1 MILWRNLLLV
11 SLSVSTITV
20 YGQRPDWERSR
31 RMSADTLNK
40 VFFRE
45 DIDAQWI
52 EGSRYLT
59 YSQRQDGARR
69 HFIVSA
75 DGKKEPL
82 IKDNAAFCAQYASL
96 TGDTT
101 LHADDIR
108 LWGITLRGGSP
119 RSFCF
124 TKAGKHLVYDR
135 ATAKLAIDTQWKEEK
150 TERHGYSFDRGTT
163 TADKRFTMMGRNYD
177 LYLKD
182 NTTGVVTRLTDDGA
196 EGAAYTSRGAVRDS
210 LSERYANGKW
220 YRHIYLCS
228 VYDDSQVQDLY
239 VIHAVEGHRPT
250 LQTKKMPLPGET
262 GVRRYRMLW
271 YNADTGEKKML
282 PINRYRDG
290 KVSLDYNTSLDT
302 LWFTSQS
309 RSVDSLQLC
318 RVDIPTGTVTTVI
331 TEVTKPHL
339 NNELVN
345 HKIING
351 GREILWWSE
360 RTGRGNYYLYD
371 CDGRLKNRVT
381 RGDGLVAGRI
391 EHVDERG
398 RSIIFAGYGQERCS
412 DPCYTYYYM
421 ASLDGHRQRL
431 LTPGDGTHETRF
443 SKDYRY
449 AVDSYSR
456 MDMPPV
462 YQAVDVRKGRAVE
475 FARRST
481 EPLEARG
488 WKAPRL
494 VSVKAADGVTDLY
507 GVMYLPT
514 DLDTTKRYPIIS
526 NVYPGPQ
533 DDQVPRRFTLDDND
547 NQQLAE
553 LGFVVINVAPRGS
566 SPWRGRDFY
575 CFSYGNL
582 RDYPLADNKC
592 AIEQLAARHPFI
604 DLSRVGIYGHS
615 GGGFMTATSMMT
627 YPDFYKVGVA
637 ASGNYDNNNYIQ
649 WWGETYHGLVAQD
662 SIPTTMQLAKNLR
675 GRLLL
680 ISGDEDDNVPW
691 ASTLRLALALQEAGK
706 RFDMMVLPGKDHGV
720 YTPYYPQLIRRYFV
734 DNLLHPTAFDAEM
747 YGAK

>member
-1 MILWRNLLLV
+1 MLRGKLLLLLILF
-11 SLSVSTITV
+11 SFCLNIHA
-20 YGQRPDWERSR
+20 QQPDWARSK

-40 VFFRE
+40 VFYE
-45 DIDAQWI
+45 QDIDAQWI
-52 EGSRYLT
+52 DGSSYLT
-59 YSQRQDGARR
+59 YSQRQNGARR
-69 HFIVSA
+69 HYIVSA
-75 DGKKEPL
+75 DGKQAPL
-82 IKDNAAFCAQYASL
+82 ISDYDAFGRQYVSL
-96 TGDTT
+96 TGDST
-101 LHADDIR
+101 LDTSDIR
-108 LWGITLRGGSP
+108 FYGITLRDNSP
-119 RSFCF
+119 RRFYF
-124 TKAGKHLVYDR
+124 TKAKKHLVYDR
-135 ATAKLAIDTQWKEEK
+135 TTGTLAIDTQWKEEK
-150 TERHGYSFDRGTT
+150 AERHGYNYDRGTT
-163 TADKRFTMMGRNYD
+163 TTDKRFTMMGRNYD

-182 NTTGVVTRLTDDGA
+182 NTTGTLTRITDDGA

-220 YRHIYLCS
+220 YRHVYMCM
-228 VYDDSQVQDLY
+228 VYDDSQVKDLY

-250 LQTKKMPLPGET
+250 LQTKKMPLPNET
-262 GVRRYRMLW
+262 GIRRYRMLW

-282 PINRYRDG
+282 PINRYVDG
-290 KVSLDYNTSLDT
+290 KISLDYNTSPDT

-309 RSVDSLQLC
+309 RAVDSLQLC
-318 RVDIPTGTVTTVI
+318 RIDIPTGTVTTVI

-339 NNELVN
+339 NNELIN

-351 GREILWWSE
+351 GKEILWWSE

-381 RGDGLVAGRI
+381 RGDRLVAGRI
-391 EHVDERG
+391 EHVDEQSRN
-398 RSIIFAGYGQERCS
+398 IIFIGYGLQDCA
-412 DPCYTYYYM
+412 DPGYTYYYI
-421 ASLDGHRQRL
+421 ASLNGKRQRL
-431 LTPGDGTHETRF
+431 LTPGNGTHEVRF
-443 SKDYRY
+443 SRDHRY
-449 AVDSYSR
+449 AIDSYSR
-456 MDMPPV
+456 MDLPPV
-462 YQAVDVRKGRAVE
+462 YQAVDVSKGRAVE
-475 FARRST
+475 FARRSA
-481 EPLEARG
+481 EPLEALG

-514 DLDTTKRYPIIS
+514 DIDTTHIYPIIS

-533 DDQVPRRFTLDDND
+533 DDQLPRRFAIDDND

-582 RDYPLADNKC
+582 RDYPLADNKA
-592 AIEQLAARHPFI
+592 AIEQLAVRHKFI

-649 WWGETYHGLVAQD
+649 WWAETYHGLVAQD
-662 SIPTTMQLAKNLR
+662 SVPTTMQLAKNLR

-734 DNLLHPTAFDAEM
+734 DHLLYPADFDAEM
-747 YGAK
+747 YGTK